1 MCIILLFKDRFD
13 NTIYRGLEE
22 LGNIRPKNIKVR
34 LIRIESNGKDS
45 PHQLQLTKT
54 NIAALVIVFRRS
66 KFDVLRFLGIPKPKF
81 GCLIK
86 TTDDMLQIIE
96 KR

>member
-1 MCIILLFKDRFD
+1 MK
-13 NTIYRGLEE
+13 GL
-22 LGNIRPKNIKVR
+22 
-34 LIRIESNGKDS
+34 DS
-45 PHQLQLTKT
+45 PHQLQLTKA

-86 TTDDMLQIIE
+86 TMDDMLQIME